1 MDIYIR
7 KILDDN
13 KHLFGTIK
21 NIKKINKGFTN
32 LLYIVNN
39 KFVIKICF
47 NKENEENFKNEIN
60 FYKFNGNNSYIPKLY
75 AYFISSSK
83 NDYSYEILEKIDG
96 YTIYHIWHTLSEKQR
111 KEIIKELVSLMK
123 LFHTHRKTV
132 LDWSNYFIDKLK
144 VNFHKCYQLNLFSLK
159 EKSKLEFILNH
170 ISPYLKS
177 YNFCLVHA
185 DIHFDNLFLTKN
197 NKLKIIDFETSLY
210 APMDYELDIFLRMCR
225 NPWKYASEEDE
236 QFIKIEDYKNI
247 KKYLKEFYPDIFLI
261 NHFNI
266 RSKIYDLEYNLRLL
280 SKFPNDLKL
289 KKDIKDIINKLF
301 LKLQKRTVN

>member
-1 MDIYIR
+1 M
-7 KILDDN
+7 
-13 KHLFGTIK
+13 
-21 NIKKINKGFTN
+21 
-32 LLYIVNN
+32 
-39 KFVIKICF
+39 
-47 NKENEENFKNEIN
+47 
-60 FYKFNGNNSYIPKLY
+60 
-75 AYFISSSK
+75 
-83 NDYSYEILEKIDG
+83 EKIDG
-96 YTIYHIWHTLSEKQR
+96 YTIYHIWHTLSEIQR
-111 KEIIKELVSLMK
+111 KEIIKELVNLMK
-123 LFHTHRKTV
+123 SFHTHRKTV

-170 ISPYLKS
+170 ISPYLNS

-185 DIHFDNLFLTKN
+185 DIHFDNLLLTKN

-289 KKDIKDIINKLF
+289 KIDIKDIINKLF

>member
-47 NKENEENFKNEIN
+47 DKENEENFKNEIN

-111 KEIIKELVSLMK
+111 KEIIKELVNLMK
-123 LFHTHRKTV
+123 SFHTHRKTV
-132 LDWSNYFIDKLK
+132 LDWSNYI
-144 VNFHKCYQLNLFSLK
+144 
-159 EKSKLEFILNH
+159 I
-170 ISPYLKS
+170 
-177 YNFCLVHA
+177 
-185 DIHFDNLFLTKN
+185 DNLLLTKN

-266 RSKIYDLEYNLRLL
+266 RSKIYDLEYNLKLL
-280 SKFPNDLKL
+280 SKFPNDLQL
-289 KKDIKDIINKLF
+289 KKYKRYYKKI
-301 LKLQKRTVN
+301 LKTTKRTVNE

>member
-60 FYKFNGNNSYIPKLY
+60 FYKFNGNNS
-75 AYFISSSK
+75 SK
-83 NDYSYEILEKIDG
+83 NDYSYDILEKIDG

-111 KEIIKELVSLMK
+111 KEIIKELVNLMK
-123 LFHTHRKTV
+123 SFHTHRKTV
-132 LDWSNYFIDKLK
+132 LDWSNYIIDKLK
-144 VNFHKCYQLNLFSLK
+144 VNFHKCYQLNLFFLK

-170 ISPYLKS
+170 ISPYLNS
-177 YNFCLVHA
+177 YDFCLV
-185 DIHFDNLFLTKN
+185 DNLLLTKN